1 MKNTSKSNFARK
13 NICKYLAFKN
23 SSSLAKAIWQLQ
35 MAGYSKVKINFYWDC
50 DAWNEVDFLW
60 PKLLNYQLMF
70 FKSNFISWMSKFLT
84 GSFHYW
90 ISPFEPYPKTFW
102 YSKNEIGFWKHWL
115 GLQKFWTL
123 DIIASM
129 ALNPWG
135 SLIYITID
143 LLFHKSQWG
152 ILSSSIPIYSNLHE
166 IKMTPH

>member
-90 ISPFEPYPKTFW
+90 ISPFEPYPKCFG
-102 YSKNEIGFWKHWL
+102 NPIIGLPKHWL

-123 DIIASM
+123 NYCLNGLKSLRKSHLHNHRPTFSQKSM
-129 ALNPWG
+129 RH
-135 SLIYITID
+135 TIFFNSD
-143 LLFHKSQWG
+143 LFKSAW
-152 ILSSSIPIYSNLHE
+152 N
-166 IKMTPH
+166 